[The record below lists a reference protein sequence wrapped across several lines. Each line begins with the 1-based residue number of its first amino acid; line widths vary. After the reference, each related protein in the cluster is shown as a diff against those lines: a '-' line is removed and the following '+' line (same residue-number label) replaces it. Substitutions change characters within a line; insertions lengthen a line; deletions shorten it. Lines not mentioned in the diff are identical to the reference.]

1 MEAINELLEQENID
15 ETFYSRPPR
24 YNLAIF
30 CVMLYTAIEFLFP
43 NNSVLAY
50 LALACMASILGIL
63 NDFILKDNNILF
75 KPFII
80 YLMSITVID
89 DFIFYSIIAI
99 TTASAQSKYSYQH
112 Q

>member
-1 MEAINELLEQENID
+1 MI
-15 ETFYSRPPR
+15 
-24 YNLAIF
+24 
-30 CVMLYTAIEFLFP
+30 LYTAIEFLFP

-80 YLMSITVID
+80 YLISILIMT
-89 DFIFYSIIAI
+89 
-99 TTASAQSKYSYQH
+99 
-112 Q
+112 